1 MVCCLDF
8 LANYNNSDPTVFPYG
23 RYQFSLFY
31 FVRLFKTCMDKAAKS
46 AAPQIVIWRTGP
58 KLPWFSDQKTA
69 ST

>member
-8 LANYNNSDPTVFPYG
+8 LANCNNSDPTVFPYG

-46 AAPQIVIWRTGP
+46 AAP
-58 KLPWFSDQKTA
+58 
-69 ST
+69 